1 MSPFTSSYQQAL
13 QQLTAPGAP
22 FELTRVER
30 SGATVPAFKNAAANL
45 REYLDGGRRFSDALL
60 VQYPGQEW
68 RYDAFFRA
76 VDRLTQWL
84 LVEHKVVPGAPIAI
98 AMRNRPEWLIAFV
111 AIINSGAVA
120 VPLNSWGREQELQQG
135 LDDSEATLVICDAQR
150 LAFVRAGGNTLPAL
164 VVEPKAGDASAQ
176 ELATIITA
184 EPETLEPL
192 PPLQEAD
199 PALLLFTSGTSG
211 RPKGVRLSHSNCC
224 QALMNLEFVG
234 ASTYLTNQESMG
246 RHLASPIPPKTL
258 LAVPLFHV
266 SGLFS
271 QFIVNLHHGRSLYI
285 MYKWDAEEALRL
297 VREEQITVLMG
308 APTMMLDLLDS
319 PDFTP
324 EDAANLSNVSSGGA
338 ATPQKLFDLYS
349 NKAGAALSGGGWGMT
364 ETMGTGAAFTGYY
377 YEQRPGASGF
387 PSPIM
392 EFSFRDE
399 NGEDVPPGLPGEI
412 HVRSSAAIQAYHTGD
427 DATAPFDDGWLA
439 TGDVG
444 YLSDEGLLYICGRV
458 KDMIIRGGE
467 NIYPSEIEACLL
479 TLPGCLEAA
488 VVGLP
493 NDTCGEEVAAVLRL
507 SSDTSIGVAQV
518 QAHCRERLAAYKVP
532 AHVTFAATP
541 LPRNAL
547 RKLLKPAIVQQ
558 YWPEGETTGSAS
570 QP

>member
-176 ELATIITA
+176 EFATIITA

-338 ATPQKLFDLYS
+338 ATPQKLFDLYR

-493 NDTCGEEVAAVLRL
+493 NDTWGEEVAAVLRL
-507 SSDTSIGVAQV
+507 SSDTSIGVAEV

>member
-30 SGATVPAFKNAAANL
+30 YGATVPAFKNAAANL

-338 ATPQKLFDLYS
+338 ATPQKLFDLYR

-493 NDTCGEEVAAVLRL
+493 NDTWGEEVAAVLRL
-507 SSDTSIGVAQV
+507 SSDTSIGVAEV

>member
-30 SGATVPAFKNAAANL
+30 YGATVPAFKNAAANL

-176 ELATIITA
+176 EFATIITA

-493 NDTCGEEVAAVLRL
+493 NDTWGEEVAAVLRL
-507 SSDTSIGVAQV
+507 SSDTSIGVAEV

>member
-22 FELTRVER
+22 FELTRVAR
-30 SGATVPAFKNAAANL
+30 YGATVPAFKNAAANL

-176 ELATIITA
+176 EFATIITA

-211 RPKGVRLSHSNCC
+211 WPKGVRLSHSNCC

-324 EDAANLSNVSSGGA
+324 EDATNLSNVSSGGA

-493 NDTCGEEVAAVLRL
+493 NDTWGEEVAAVLRL
-507 SSDTSIGVAQV
+507 SSDTSIGVAEV

>member
-30 SGATVPAFKNAAANL
+30 YGATVPAFKNAAANL

-176 ELATIITA
+176 EFATIITA

-427 DATAPFDDGWLA
+427 DAMAPFDDGWLA

-493 NDTCGEEVAAVLRL
+493 NDTWGEEVAAVLRL
-507 SSDTSIGVAQV
+507 SSDTSIGVAEV